1 MSARKIASYFLVFF
15 LGCFTS
21 QATHL
26 KGGEI
31 TVKRISDKTLT
42 YEFTLTT
49 YTENNRANQDQ
60 GDVNFCFGDG
70 TAIFKAKRC
79 CGTPVDIGN
88 GTMKNIYKIEY
99 TYPAP
104 ALFYRVSVAIPNRN
118 DGVRNITRS
127 VEVPFYVETTFSIN
141 SGLGQNSTPLLLNPA
156 VDLTA
161 VIGQPFIHNPNAVD
175 AEGDSLAY
183 RLSVSKTGDYETCSS
198 VSRGLAALIFVNPT
212 KWLLF
217 LLHLRSI
224 H

>member
-1 MSARKIASYFLVFF
+1 MFLKKFYFLLLGLLLGFF
-15 LGCFTS
+15 TA

-60 GDVNFCFGDG
+60 TEVNFCFGDG
-70 TAIFKAKRC
+70 TTIYKARRC
-79 CGTPVDIGN
+79 CGTPLDIGN
-88 GTMKNIYKIEY
+88 GTMKNLYKIEY

-104 ALFYRVSVAIPNRN
+104 ALFYKVSVAIPNRN
-118 DGVRNITRS
+118 DNVRNITRS
-127 VEVPFYVETTFSIN
+127 VEVPFYVETIFSIN

-161 VIGQPFIHNPNAVD
+161 VIGLSLIH
-175 AEGDSLAY
+175 
-183 RLSVSKTGDYETCSS
+183 
-198 VSRGLAALIFVNPT
+198 I
-212 KWLLF
+212 
-217 LLHLRSI
+217 
-224 H
+224 